1 MKDVLGIFT
10 EITHSHKR
18 GHATVL
24 SYKPY
29 YALEERR
36 RTRENS
42 IFPFIE
48 AVFRSGWLPATNRP
62 PPMDYL
68 VYDNGG

>member
-1 MKDVLGIFT
+1 MKDVLAFSR
-10 EITHSHKR
+10 EYHNPHE
-18 GHATVL
+18 HAIVL
-24 SYKPY
+24 SHKPY

-48 AVFRSGWLPATNRP
+48 AVFRSGWRPASNRP
-62 PPMDYL
+62 PPMDCL
-68 VYDNGG
+68 VCDNGD